1 MESVSSISSEI
12 VNLTRSS
19 VKLLKKKSEI
29 LRHVSIIRVNIRL
42 LEKAIA
48 NKIHFN
54 NAIESP
60 IRLENNLGLL
70 KFYLAKL
77 QQQLKN
83 VSVKKGCGID
93 DDDGDDV
100 NKKQPPTVRWYTL
113 DSCFNDR
120 LLTGM
125 IVNFNHKD
133 PMIFLKHAYDSFARK
148 INVALKR
155 SMLKVNT
162 TLICNFI
169 HPQTLNIDL
178 KTFQTRNAVID
189 IGTNLKEYYK
199 DKVFDNLQA
208 KLENFSEQN
217 SGWSLLEVLHLKV
230 NINSYVPIKGGFSTY
245 IKVPPFISVKR
256 AVINVRNNDKF
267 CLLWS
272 IVAALYPAHKNAD
285 RVNNYPHFD
294 EVLNRGSIQFPIKLT
309 DIKKIE
315 QLNDLA
321 INLYCVVKRNVLP
334 FMVSDRVNSR
344 KTINLLVLSSKYND
358 TDRVSNSSNVFYH
371 FAWIKNMSALLS
383 SQLSHRGHK
392 KFFCNICLNHFSS
405 NSVLEKHTSKCH
417 QVNKCSIRLPNDD
430 QKYLQFTHYSY
441 MEKVPFTIYADLE
454 SILEKCDNLNP
465 QDNNTALYQKHTP
478 FSVAFYLKCS
488 YDESLS
494 KFLSYRG
501 ADCIPWFIKQLRDI
515 ADWTNVIVNT
525 IVPMEVL
532 SPSQIQNFDNAVS
545 CHICKKPFTENQIK
559 VRDHFHLNGA
569 YRGPAHQ
576 ACNLNYND
584 SHVIPVVFHNLS
596 GYDSHFFI
604 RELATA
610 IPGEIKLLPLN
621 KEKYISFSKYVKD
634 TSINFR
640 FIDSFRFLSTS
651 IDKLSSYLEND
662 KKTLT
667 RLHTSNANEFRLLMR
682 KGVLPY
688 DYLDSWE
695 RLHETVLPPRD
706 AFFNH
711 LKNEAVSE
719 ADYQHAV
726 NVWNTFEIKTLGQY
740 SDLYLKTDVLL
751 LADIFENFRET
762 CLQTYQLDP
771 LHYYTA
777 PGLAFDAMLKV
788 TDVKLELLT
797 DIDQAMFIEKGIRG
811 GVAQCSTR
819 YAKANNPYMKEKY
832 NPNLETNYL
841 MYLDLNSLYGA
852 AMCNFLPYG
861 EFSFVDDIENI
872 DILNHPD
879 DSDVGYILECDFD
892 YPNEL
897 HDSHSDL
904 PLAPEHMV
912 PPGSKLTK
920 LMLTLY
926 SKRNYVIHYRNLK
939 MYIQHGLK
947 LVKIHRVLRFKQSPW
962 LRKYIELNTSM
973 RQQAKNEFDKN
984 FYKLMIN
991 SVFGKLMENV
1001 RKYKDVHLLTEWG
1014 GRYGARNYISKPNFH
1029 SSMIFDKDM
1038 VIVEMNRLEIFFNK
1052 PIYAGFAVLDISKT
1066 FLYDFHYSYILQK
1079 FQNKARLL
1087 YTDTDSLIYSFTVP
1101 NIYETIKEDVHRFDT
1116 SDYDVDNEF
1125 GIPLVNKKIPGL
1137 MKDENRGRIMTEFV
1151 GLRAKMYAYEVD
1163 EKLTKK
1169 SKGSTLS
1176 SIREI
1181 TINDYK
1187 NALFNILSIKR
1198 EQNLI
1203 RSKKHT
1209 VFTLK
1214 QNKVVL
1220 NPHDDKRIICHNQ
1233 IDTRPWGYNFTYQT

>member
-133 PMIFLKHAYDSFARK
+133 PMIFLKHAYDSFARQ

-217 SGWSLLEVLHLKV
+217 SV

-315 QLNDLA
+315 KLNDLS

-695 RLHETVLPPRD
+695 
-706 AFFNH
+706 
-711 LKNEAVSE
+711 
-719 ADYQHAV
+719 
-726 NVWNTFEIKTLGQY
+726 
-740 SDLYLKTDVLL
+740 
-751 LADIFENFRET
+751 
-762 CLQTYQLDP
+762 
-771 LHYYTA
+771 
-777 PGLAFDAMLKV
+777 
-788 TDVKLELLT
+788 
-797 DIDQAMFIEKGIRG
+797 
-811 GVAQCSTR
+811 
-819 YAKANNPYMKEKY
+819 
-832 NPNLETNYL
+832 
-841 MYLDLNSLYGA
+841 
-852 AMCNFLPYG
+852 
-861 EFSFVDDIENI
+861 
-872 DILNHPD
+872 
-879 DSDVGYILECDFD
+879 
-892 YPNEL
+892 
-897 HDSHSDL
+897 
-904 PLAPEHMV
+904 
-912 PPGSKLTK
+912 
-920 LMLTLY
+920 
-926 SKRNYVIHYRNLK
+926 
-939 MYIQHGLK
+939 
-947 LVKIHRVLRFKQSPW
+947 
-962 LRKYIELNTSM
+962 
-973 RQQAKNEFDKN
+973 
-984 FYKLMIN
+984 
-991 SVFGKLMENV
+991 
-1001 RKYKDVHLLTEWG
+1001 
-1014 GRYGARNYISKPNFH
+1014 
-1029 SSMIFDKDM
+1029 
-1038 VIVEMNRLEIFFNK
+1038 
-1052 PIYAGFAVLDISKT
+1052 
-1066 FLYDFHYSYILQK
+1066 
-1079 FQNKARLL
+1079 
-1087 YTDTDSLIYSFTVP
+1087 
-1101 NIYETIKEDVHRFDT
+1101 
-1116 SDYDVDNEF
+1116 
-1125 GIPLVNKKIPGL
+1125 
-1137 MKDENRGRIMTEFV
+1137 
-1151 GLRAKMYAYEVD
+1151 
-1163 EKLTKK
+1163 
-1169 SKGSTLS
+1169 
-1176 SIREI
+1176 
-1181 TINDYK
+1181 
-1187 NALFNILSIKR
+1187 
-1198 EQNLI
+1198 
-1203 RSKKHT
+1203 
-1209 VFTLK
+1209 
-1214 QNKVVL
+1214 
-1220 NPHDDKRIICHNQ
+1220 
-1233 IDTRPWGYNFTYQT
+1233 